1 MTKQD
6 AEQIIDTIN
15 QLSTTANNII
25 CNDKISGEQIFQK
38 IKHYLGHYYCADNA
52 QNTVLNHTNLSHCRQ
67 YIKSSQYGYY
77 TAIEFYDIDAD
88 SIQELAETLD
98 NSDCCK
104 EAELV
109 WGVVNFVKEIQSWA
123 SYQSRE
129 VIDVPYNTIPRK
141 LSVRQEV
148 ISEDDFIMLFD
159 TKQITEYRIRL
170 LFSHIQDV
178 SHEKSVHTYYG
189 ALAQE
194 CTNWFKYQ
202 ERDFT
207 NIVKKFLIVAGL
219 DPKLA
224 SNVRK
229 TKLGDKKVQRAKE
242 MIKEISSSRSRK

>member
-15 QLSTTANNII
+15 QLSITANNII
-25 CNDKISGEQIFQK
+25 YNDKISGEQIFQK
-38 IKHYLGHYYCADNA
+38 IKHYLGHYYCADTT
-52 QNTVLNHTNLSHCRQ
+52 QNIVLNHSNLNHCKQ
-67 YIKSSQYGYY
+67 YIKTSQEGYY
-77 TAIEFYDIDAD
+77 SAIEFYDIDAD
-88 SIQELAETLD
+88 SIQEIAETLD
-98 NSDCCK
+98 NNDCCK

-109 WGVVNFVKEIQSWA
+109 WEVVNFVKEIQSWA

-129 VIDVPYNTIPRK
+129 VVDVPYNTIPRK
-141 LSVRQEV
+141 LSIGQEV
-148 ISEDDFIMLFD
+148 ISEDDFITLFD
-159 TKQITEYRIRL
+159 TRQTTEHRIRL
-170 LFSHIQDV
+170 LFRHILEV
-178 SHEKSVHTYYG
+178 SHEKGVHTYYG

-219 DPKLA
+219 DSKLA

-242 MIKEISSSRSRK
+242 MIQEISSSRSRK